1 MCANQSCPRCESQSF
16 RRECNL
22 SNPCVPGRTCI
33 ETSMHMRTTVGLTL
47 MRSEGPL
54 TNTTHCKSAPRTKGR
69 HNSKTPDF
77 DASFLKN
84 VCGTILSFIL
94 KAEKCACTIP
104 STSVDRLE
112 EQATKG
118 NQTKHKSQSKILKS
132 SSFEAGLGTQSEPTR
147 EDVTAEIL
155 ENNEAMNQASC
166 MVLDHITNALGTNP
180 GNRFQK

>member
-1 MCANQSCPRCESQSF
+1 MFTYCSYAPKPRGRRPGGRIYKSFIFNAFHHVLDARNMTKCTHRVRTLQKMCANQSCPRCESQSF

-112 EQATKG
+112 EQVTKG

-132 SSFEAGLGTQSEPTR
+132 SSF
-147 EDVTAEIL
+147 
-155 ENNEAMNQASC
+155 
-166 MVLDHITNALGTNP
+166 
-180 GNRFQK
+180 